1 MTWGFACG
9 ADDGNRTRVFSLGTR
24 VIMLESGPDLRMAA
38 AWLRRSSPWL
48 TGLNGPLMARRV
60 TSSPQSPIRPV
71 RVEVI
76 FFALPTEHR

>member
-1 MTWGFACG
+1 
-9 ADDGNRTRVFSLGTR
+9 
-24 VIMLESGPDLRMAA
+24 MA
-38 AWLRRSSPWL
+38 
-48 TGLNGPLMARRV
+48 PLMARRV